1 MSETVTPRV
10 GRVAVERYIGSRT
23 PRRIYD
29 SPSQDATASPG
40 NILQYQAGGH
50 VFIECIAGA
59 GQEKVTSVLV
69 LSNGGPRMSVGH

>member
-40 NILQYQAGGH
+40 NILQYQAGGARVYRVH
-50 VFIECIAGA
+50 CRRGA
-59 GQEKVTSVLV
+59 GKGNFSPCFEQ
-69 LSNGGPRMSVGH
+69 R